1 MSRKWQKTSGSSQR
15 KGFGSPVQSS
25 TAPISQLR
33 RADALVQQEKW
44 SAASTLLTALHQAHP
59 QDPEVLVMLVNAC
72 VEMGDRGGYGRAC
85 GKLVQIS
92 PKNAD
97 AAYALVGAYIANG
110 HPALAL
116 AALRRATEK
125 FPDHEKATNASP
137 TIAELEVGVNKML
150 AEMGLSG
157 EDGMKVALL
166 HEQGQVYLT
175 QGDLAEAQQ
184 AEEEALQLR
193 PDLVS
198 VRNNLS
204 LIHWQQGN
212 LDSAIATAQQVL
224 DQEPD
229 NIHALSNLIHFHCLK
244 GDLDQMGPLGDRLK
258 TSQGKAWDGWTK
270 KAEGLSYLRNDAGVL
285 DIFEQAQAAGE
296 ADADRASLLFLHL
309 VAVAMARSGRS
320 MEARQ
325 IWQKLLKRSPN
336 YDLARDNLQDINQP
350 AARRHGAWPFLMSNW
365 LDANLVSDL
374 QHLFHSTNRT
384 QDESQI
390 TQALEVYLAEHPSII
405 KILPT
410 VLERG
415 DPAAQE
421 LMLHLATWIKTP
433 EMLAALQAFALGQWG
448 TDEMRHRAALKVVEA
463 GLLPREKVRLWING
477 SWREIQLLTYEFHDE
492 PSVIHTSPVEK
503 LLRQAITFLK
513 KNSLPTAKR
522 AEALLEQA
530 IQAEPDAPDLRNN
543 LANAYMQQGR
553 KEEAITLLQQVAD
566 QHSDYVFAKVSL
578 ARLHLAR
585 NEVAPAEALLQPML
599 SRQRFSFTE
608 FGEFSDGYLFL
619 LMTQKNLDGAEAW
632 LRMWESVDPNH
643 PKLRQWQTRMSDAAG
658 E

>member
-1 MSRKWQKTSGSSQR
+1 MARKSQKISGSPQR
-15 KGFGSPVQSS
+15 KGFGVPVQSS

-33 RADALVQQEKW
+33 RAEALVQQEKW

-72 VEMGDRGGYGRAC
+72 LEMGDMVGYGRAC
-85 GKLVQIS
+85 SKLVQIS

-97 AAYALVGAYIANG
+97 AAYVLVGAYIANG
-110 HPALAL
+110 HLALAL

-137 TIAELEVGVNKML
+137 TIADLEVGVNEVL
-150 AEMGLSG
+150 TEMGLAG
-157 EDGMKVALL
+157 EEGMKVALL
-166 HEQGQVYLT
+166 HEQGQVYLA

-184 AEEEALQLR
+184 AAEEVLQLR

-212 LDSAIATAQQVL
+212 LDSAIAAAQQVL

-244 GDLDQMGPLGDRLK
+244 GELDQMALLGDRLK

-285 DIFEQAQAAGE
+285 DVFEQAQAAGE
-296 ADADRASLLFLHL
+296 ADVESASLLFLHL

-320 MEARQ
+320 LEARK
-325 IWQKLLKRSPN
+325 IWQKLLQRSPN

-384 QDESQI
+384 KDESQI
-390 TQALEVYLAEHPSII
+390 IQAISDYLAEHPSII
-405 KILPT
+405 KLLPI

-415 DPAAQE
+415 DPAAQG
-421 LMLHLATWIKTP
+421 LMLHLATWLKTP
-433 EMLAALQAFALGQWG
+433 EMLAALKTFALGQWG

-463 GLLPREKVRLWING
+463 GLLPREQVRLWIKG
-477 SWREIQLLTYEFHDE
+477 AWREIQLLAYEFHDE
-492 PSVIHTSPVEK
+492 PSVMHTAPVEK
-503 LLRQAITFLK
+503 LLRQTITLLN
-513 KNSLPTAKR
+513 KNSSPTAKQ

-530 IQAEPDAPDLRNN
+530 LQAEPDAPDLRNN
-543 LANAYMQQGR
+543 LALAYMQQGR

-585 NEVAPAEALLQPML
+585 NEVAVAEALLQPLL

-619 LMTQKNLDGAEAW
+619 LMAQEHLDGAEAW

-643 PKLRQWQTRMSDAAG
+643 PKLRHWQTMMGDRAG
-658 E
+658 K